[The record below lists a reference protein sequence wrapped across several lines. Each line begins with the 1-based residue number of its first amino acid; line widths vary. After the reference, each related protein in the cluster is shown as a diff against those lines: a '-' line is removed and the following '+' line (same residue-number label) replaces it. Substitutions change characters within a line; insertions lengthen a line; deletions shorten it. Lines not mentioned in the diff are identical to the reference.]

1 MVIPRLLTP
10 VSECFP
16 TLVSSLQMRNER
28 QLIDLIKSTTY
39 QNLYCALWCTCQLPP
54 RHGRSRIQSAIH
66 TRLFRENEQDIGEP
80 GTPNS
85 TANPW
90 WWLCSHTEIFLGNLQ
105 VGNWKEFMPSCVH
118 TNSFQPKCITCKRL
132 VRWSEDG
139 VVVLSRT
146 LSIQSLSCRFT
157 SSFEDRLAMV
167 PTVSLIFSF
176 LTIKGP

>member
-66 TRLFRENEQDIGEP
+66 TRLFRENEQNIGEP

-85 TANPW
+85 TAIPW
-90 WWLCSHTEIFLGNLQ
+90 WWLYSHTEISFGKPRGWVLKLYD
-105 VGNWKEFMPSCVH
+105 VWSETI
-118 TNSFQPKCITCKRL
+118 TNSPALTGWTNTTRRRSTPANGLHARKSTTLIMVWGSTLDWDGTGGAQNQDATGSLYKR
-132 VRWSEDG
+132 RE
-139 VVVLSRT
+139 T
-146 LSIQSLSCRFT
+146 
-157 SSFEDRLAMV
+157 
-167 PTVSLIFSF
+167 
-176 LTIKGP
+176 